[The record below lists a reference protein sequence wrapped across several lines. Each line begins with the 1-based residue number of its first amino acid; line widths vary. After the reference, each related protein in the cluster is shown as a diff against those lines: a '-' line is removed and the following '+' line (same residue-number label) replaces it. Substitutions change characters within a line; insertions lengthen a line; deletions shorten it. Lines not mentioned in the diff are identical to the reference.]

1 MGGSPT
7 MTRSRAVLA
16 GSLLLVSA
24 GILSALGALALGTA
38 RAAVGPLPAD
48 ALVLPAGTRFVVGL
62 DVKRFVSSPFY
73 KRHAATRPERRLEA
87 LRDLEEKTGLVPE
100 RDLDQLFLAGGA
112 TAEDAV
118 ALAQGRFDAT
128 RISRSLEQRQGVTWK
143 KVQGLT
149 VYLFGET
156 SPRGAG
162 ALAFL
167 DDRLVALGPA
177 RAVEAVAEA
186 RGRGASPL
194 SSNQALLALVGG
206 IKPGTTFWMAGDQS
220 LLAQAPGS
228 LPVPG
233 APGAGT
239 GSIPLPA
246 LKGLVVTGD
255 LDPLLSLDV
264 VGEASDEAAARNLAD
279 VVRGL
284 LAMASLQAAQKPE
297 LKDLAAAFAVTS
309 ETTRVRVT
317 ARIPYPLLD
326 ALQPK
331 PSAPPAEA
339 PAAPAPRR

>member
-1 MGGSPT
+1 MGGSST

-16 GSLLLVSA
+16 GSLLVVSA

-38 RAAVGPLPAD
+38 RAAVGPMPAD
-48 ALVLPAGTRFVVGL
+48 ALVLPSGTRFVVGL
-62 DVKRFVSSPFY
+62 DVKRFVASPFY
-73 KRHAATRPERRLEA
+73 KRQVASRPERGLAA

-100 RDLDQLFLAGGA
+100 RDLDRLFLAGGA
-112 TAEDAV
+112 TTEESV

-128 RISRSLEQRQGVTWK
+128 RISRSLEERKGVTWK

-149 VYLFGET
+149 VYLFAEAAPKG
-156 SPRGAG
+156 GG

-167 DDRLVALGPA
+167 DDSLVALGPA
-177 RAVEAVAEA
+177 KAVEAVAEA
-186 RGRGASPL
+186 RGRGTTPL
-194 SSNQALLALVGG
+194 ASNQALLALVGG

-233 APGAGT
+233 GPGAGT

-309 ETTRVRVT
+309 EATRVRVT

-331 PSAPPAEA
+331 AVPGPPVAAPPAQN
-339 PAAPAPRR
+339 R